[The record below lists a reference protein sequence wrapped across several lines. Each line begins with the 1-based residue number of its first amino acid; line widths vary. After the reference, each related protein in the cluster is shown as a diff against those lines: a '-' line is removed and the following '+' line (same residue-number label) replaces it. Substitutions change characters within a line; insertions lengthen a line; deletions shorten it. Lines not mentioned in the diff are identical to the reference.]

1 MEGTAKEKAELGC
14 IRWETSHKTMKTKV
28 CGLES
33 LVQKIRFCIEERK
46 LGEGENSS
54 MSWEQNRKCKQKD
67 RLLSSWFI

>member
-1 MEGTAKEKAELGC
+1 MEGTEKEKAELGC
-14 IRWETSHKTMKTKV
+14 VRWERSHEMMKTKV

-67 RLLSSWFI
+67 RLLLWFI